1 MDRRLFL
8 PYRERGRES
17 KWSISCDKL
26 ETLYNKLNPCKFT
39 HHGSAVVAQ
48 GSFYPFRKLALITC
62 DHVIDNEILA
72 TIICLLSQPQC
83 IKAWSVIT
91 RDANKFDYFKVQDLH
106 WAYRERTKMY
116 LNFCNELWW
125 WKIPRWCCR
134 KLLKCW
140 ALVERIA
147 FIRFWAGCEA

>member
-8 PYRERGRES
+8 PYREREGGSQNDQSAVTNWR
-17 KWSISCDKL
+17 
-26 ETLYNKLNPCKFT
+26 LYIINWMACKFT
-39 HHGSAVVAQ
+39 HHGTAVVAQ

-91 RDANKFDYFKVQDLH
+91 RDANKFDYFKVQDFV
-106 WAYRERTKMY
+106 EMTKMY